1 MNNNLIKV
9 EEKGILNKIKNFFK
23 KIFGKKEIEVQIK
36 QPIQNQEEVET
47 KEGFL
52 DNIKVTEEVKKEADL
67 MSLKEQ
73 YDNELISEEKLT
85 KEQITGLIKM
95 YDEQI
100 ERLKRKIG
108 QLPQET

>member
-52 DNIKVTEEVKKEADL
+52 DNIEVTEEVKKEADL

-73 YDNELISEEKLT
+73 YDNELISEEELT